1 MTISHKGTDGW
12 ISDWVKVKFDNG
24 KTIHCDMGKA
34 VLSEAG
40 GKKEVTKKCFGKYA

>member
-12 ISDWVKVKFDNG
+12 MSDWVKVTFDND

-34 VLSEAG
+34 FLSEAA
-40 GKKEVTKKCFGKYA
+40 GKKEVTKRCVSK